1 MNEYSLDTTSISAID
16 WANASLP
23 VAYAYKQQIPKPN
36 GQSETFFHRAYTH
49 GLSSEYAGL
58 WEAMVDGFSIRY
70 NFRYAHL
77 LPKTFG
83 NGASL
88 YVGNRVDTGGL
99 QVQSVGSL
107 RVDAQN
113 NYVIDPETGQPYID
127 GETVEFTAR
136 TWRNE
141 AIGGQGSG
149 GMRFICRGAND
160 SFEWKSGP
168 KTNEVSVMRA
178 NAAEGLVVRGV
189 NIEQRL
195 SALEARITAL
205 EQA

>member
-1 MNEYSLDTTSISAID
+1 MPYMLDRTSLSSTDWRNAGMPVTYSQHQ
-16 WANASLP
+16 
-23 VAYAYKQQIPKPN
+23 VVPKVGGGEEMFYQGPYPN
-36 GQSETFFHRAYTH
+36 

-58 WEAMVDGFSIRY
+58 WEVMVDGFSIRY

-77 LPKTFG
+77 LPKTRG

-149 GMRFICRGAND
+149 GMRFICRGTGN

-195 SALEARITAL
+195 SALEARIAAL
-205 EQA
+205 ESI

>member
-1 MNEYSLDTTSISAID
+1 MPYMLDRSSLSSTDWRNAGMPVTYSQHQ
-16 WANASLP
+16 
-23 VAYAYKQQIPKPN
+23 VVPKVGGGEEMFYQGPYPN
-36 GQSETFFHRAYTH
+36 

-58 WEAMVDGFSIRY
+58 WEVMVDGFSIRY

-77 LPKTFG
+77 LPKTRG

-88 YVGNRVDTGGL
+88 YIGNRTDTGGL
-99 QVQSVGSL
+99 QIRSVGTL
-107 RVDAQN
+107 RVDAQG

-127 GETVEFTAR
+127 GETIEFTTR

-141 AIGGQGSG
+141 AIGGQDSG
-149 GMRFICRGAND
+149 NMMWTCRGQNRFF
-160 SFEWKSGP
+160 SWGVGP
-168 KTNEVSVMRA
+168 EDNRTELMYLDAVS
-178 NAAEGLVVRGV
+178 GLVLRGV

-205 EQA
+205 ESV